1 MKRAIIF
8 LLSVLACGVTLHAQ
22 EDSRTVVGVAAFTCE
37 GSQQYAGLVTENVVE
52 MLTNS
57 HRFRVVDRT
66 SIDKV
71 QAELEL
77 QKSEAFIDSKNTAAQ
92 GVAVAAE
99 KMITGHITKIPVYAI
114 KNSNETI
121 KGYQASVAFQMKVV
135 DVETGLST
143 EATSFQG
150 KTSELMLSP
159 ESAVNDAMASLKN
172 ELEYYFRVNFPLTT
186 KVVKILDSKNS
197 VATKVLLAAGTSQ
210 GVKAGD
216 KFNVEYIELLAG
228 QPYPSSIGIIKVI
241 KVSGD
246 YFCEC
251 EVPKK
256 MGAELFS
263 RFLANDKMDCKLIVN

>member
-1 MKRAIIF
+1 MRRVIVF
-8 LLSVLACGVTLHAQ
+8 LLSVLACGVTLHSQ

-71 QAELEL
+71 HAELEL
-77 QKSEAFIDSKNTAAQ
+77 QKSEAFIDSQNTATQ

-114 KNSNETI
+114 KNSNGTV

-159 ESAVNDAMASLKN
+159 ESAVNNAMASLKN
-172 ELEYYFRVNFPLTT
+172 ELEDYFRVNFPLTA
-186 KVVKILDSKNS
+186 KIVKILDSKNS
-197 VATKVLLAAGTSQ
+197 IATKVLLAAGINQ
-210 GVKAGD
+210 GVKVGD

-228 QPYPSSIGIIKVI
+228 QPYPSSIGVIKVI
-241 KVSGD
+241 KVSGEF
-246 YFCEC
+246 FCEC

-256 MGAELFS
+256 IGAELFS
-263 RFLANDKMDCKLIVN
+263 HFSVNDKMDCKLIVN